1 MYIKFILNDTNCI
14 IGRGGYILNLDL
26 GKLKIAMAKECLSVN
41 DLVEKTGLGRATVS
55 KTINGR
61 QKPTTK
67 TVGII
72 AKALKVDVV
81 EIISDEQ

>member
-1 MYIKFILNDTNCI
+1 MK
-14 IGRGGYILNLDL
+14 RGEYILNLDL

-55 KTINGR
+55 KVINGR

-67 TVGII
+67 TIGLM
-72 AKALKVDVV
+72 AKALNVGVS
-81 EIISDEQ
+81 EIISTKE